1 MKGISEG
8 VFSRYFLY
16 SGKSPHF
23 LRPAASNNG
32 IPKNKFI
39 IIHWFYMFKAA
50 FRIHLTLTIHL
61 SVIVDSDPR
70 IHIWKKWIR
79 VQSGSDSFDLFWCY
93 QDPNQCFLKWI
104 RIREKKS
111 KWIRIWIR
119 SGDWS
124 GSESGQMQ
132 WIRVDPKRCK
142 REKEYITFGKWL
154 S

>member
-61 SVIVDSDPR
+61 FVIVDSDPR

-79 VQSGSDSFDLFWCY
+79 IWVQSGSGSEYQFSIFFIKKFMSDKLQYLFLLPPFRKGISQIKKKTFSFALFWCY
-93 QDPNQCFLKWI
+93 PDPNQCFLK
-104 RIREKKS
+104 
-111 KWIRIWIR
+111 
-119 SGDWS
+119 
-124 GSESGQMQ
+124 
-132 WIRVDPKRCK
+132 
-142 REKEYITFGKWL
+142 
-154 S
+154 